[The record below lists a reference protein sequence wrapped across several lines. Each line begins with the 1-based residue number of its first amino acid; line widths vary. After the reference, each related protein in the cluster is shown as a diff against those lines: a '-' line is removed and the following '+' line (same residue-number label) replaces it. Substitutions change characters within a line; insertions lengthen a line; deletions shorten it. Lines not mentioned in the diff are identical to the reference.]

1 MKNRRRIRITALL
14 ITILLAATVLVMVAG
29 ATNTSNQT
37 PSGWIGE
44 FDEWAGK
51 RDMSAY
57 NPDFTSAPIKRMD
70 PETAKM
76 YPGVM
81 VMDPDMQFPPA
92 DCYVVENISTDSV
105 EIKFAPPATEDE
117 TQAKPA
123 PSPAA
128 APGFGV
134 LCTIGVIVSGIVLAG
149 KKREKI

>member
-1 MKNRRRIRITALL
+1 ML
-14 ITILLAATVLVMVAG
+14 TILLAATVLAMVAG

-37 PSGWIGE
+37 PPGWIGE

-57 NPDFTSAPIKRMD
+57 NPDFTPAPIKKMD

-123 PSPAA
+123 PSPATT
-128 APGFGV
+128 PGFGI
-134 LCTIGVIVSGIVLAG
+134 LCTIGAVVCGIVLAG
-149 KKREKI
+149 KKREII